1 MNQHSAAP
9 VRAAGYRLD
18 HLAINFHTG
27 GPVAMPGPIR
37 RCADWL
43 HNSLGEHIW
52 ERPAESAQQS
62 QAQAVN
68 SNVVVFPMF
77 ARREQW
83 PRVPFAALPLN
94 REVPVAVDNVRLA
107 EQSPFPFRGILQQLP
122 PRNRAV
128 MWTLEAAVIH
138 GSAYWF
144 IKITDQTIR
153 DSNPSHHAQII
164 LRLREREVHL
174 PRTSSTH
181 DVRSRPQNK

>member
-43 HNSLGEHIW
+43 HNSLGEHIR

-68 SNVVVFPMF
+68 SNVVIFPMF

-94 REVPVAVDNVRLA
+94 QEVPVTVDNVRLA
-107 EQSPFPFRGILQQLP
+107 EQAPFPFRGVLQQMP

-128 MWTLEAAVIH
+128 VRTLETSVIH

-144 IKITDQTIR
+144 IKISDQTIR
-153 DSNPSHHAQII
+153 DSNPGKHAQIA
-164 LRLREREVHL
+164 LRRGEREVNL
-174 PRTSSTH
+174 PGIAPT
-181 DVRSRPQNK
+181 DNFRS